1 MKNNPFSTLCIVLSS
16 LLAVAVFKINYDIA
30 LQYLRS
36 DGKSKALFS
45 LIETLRYGFQYYLV
59 AIGLLEIILLIF
71 AFRRKEEKVYLVIAT
86 VLLIISASLLFG
98 RIWRWMI

>member
-1 MKNNPFSTLCIVLSS
+1 MSCAVL
-16 LLAVAVFKINYDIA
+16 KINYDIA

-36 DGKSKALFS
+36 DGKTKALFG
-45 LIETLRYGFQYYLV
+45 LLETLRYGFQYYLV
-59 AIGLLEIILLIF
+59 AISLLDIILLIF
-71 AFRRKEEKVYLVIAT
+71 AVKRKEDKVYLVIAT